1 METMTTTP
9 ETVTVNDEIKT
20 LYAADTTYMDLY
32 AGSVVLCIL
41 VLCILFLLISYFV
54 MLTNIQP
61 IQSDWAAQR
70 CKPGVMPFA
79 GMIHA
84 NTGTLPPGTTSG
96 EFTQQNFNYC
106 TQQILT
112 SVTSTALAPLTQGIS
127 EMSSMATNMSGE
139 LQGVRGMF
147 DKMRTMF
154 QTVATEVMGRLMNV
168 VVSLTQMIVGMRDML
183 AKTQGTMTAGV
194 FTLFGGY
201 LTLKSLMGAIAQFIL
216 IILIALSAVI
226 ASLWAVPVTWGA
238 AIANTAI
245 FVAIAVP
252 FSIILAFMSKV
263 MHIDVGG
270 MTIPKV
276 KCFDEMTPIQMNESN
291 TYKPIHLI
299 RVGERLANNNRVT
312 ATICVATDGS
322 EMYNLDNV
330 VVSDSH
336 RIFSSDLD
344 PDNVHVAT
352 HSRAIKMSN
361 YNKPYLYCLNT
372 EHKHIAIRSRVF
384 SDWDD
389 VTDDELTAVGIGD
402 KTAVHSHYDGGFAPN
417 TLIELA
423 NGDRMHISEIQIH
436 DVLKHGEIVYGI
448 VQIDGLSVDQ
458 YEWIDE
464 NKWLPL
470 PSSNG
475 PNKKVIQF
483 HTGPNNVFITPA
495 MRKRRVQHNNHKY
508 PLLNHLLTDCGT
520 FSIGIGENSAH
531 VFDYNASMDLVMRA
545 NSE

>member
-1 METMTTTP
+1 MTTTP
-9 ETVTVNDEIKT
+9 ETISVNDEIKT

-32 AGSVVLCIL
+32 GGSVVLFVL

-127 EMSSMATNMSGE
+127 QMSSMATNMSGE

-183 AKTQGTMTAGV
+183 AKTQGTMTAAV

-238 AIANTAI
+238 AVANTAI

-276 KCFDEMTPIQMNESN
+276 KCFDEMTPIQMDNAS
-291 TYKPIHLI
+291 YKPIHLI
-299 RVGERLANNNRVT
+299 RVGERLADNNRVT

-322 EMYNLDNV
+322 DMYNLDNV

-336 RIFSSDLD
+336 RIFSSATD
-344 PDNVHVAT
+344 PDNVHVYA
-352 HSRAIKMSN
+352 HSRAIKLSN

-372 EHKHIAIRSRVF
+372 EHKHIAIQSRVF

-389 VTDDELTAVGIGD
+389 ITDDELMAFNIN
-402 KTAVHSHYDGGFAPN
+402 KTEVHSHYDGGFAPN

-423 NGDRMHISEIQIH
+423 NGDRIHISEVQIH
-436 DVLKHGEIVYGI
+436 DVLKHGEVVYGI

-464 NKWLPL
+464 TQWLPL
-470 PSSNG
+470 SNR
-475 PNKKVIQF
+475 PNKKEIHQSIQ
-483 HTGPNNVFITPA
+483 TGPNMVFITPA

-520 FSIGIGENSAH
+520 FSIGIGENSAL
-531 VFDYNASMDLVMRA
+531 VFDYNASIDSVINGL
-545 NSE
+545 